1 MGSDNIAIVMVMGTL
16 GICVVT
22 IVRTA
27 MDHIRRTR
35 SERTQAEMFNTLMN
49 KLGNGPEVLS
59 YMETEAGKN
68 LLKSPPEVRPS
79 PYARILNSVHLG
91 VVLTI
96 LGIGI
101 LSLQAMLNGDRDAL
115 IIGTLILTVG
125 IGMLSAAAASW
136 VLSKKL
142 GLMETGGEK

>member
-49 KLGNGPEVLS
+49 KLGSGPEVLS
-59 YMETEAGKN
+59 YMETEAGKS
-68 LLKSPPEVRPS
+68 LLKAPPEVRPS

-142 GLMETGGEK
+142 GLMETGREK

>member
-1 MGSDNIAIVMVMGTL
+1 MGSDAIAIVMVMGTL
-16 GICVVT
+16 GVCVVT

-27 MDHIRRTR
+27 VDHIRRTR

-49 KLGNGPEVLS
+49 KLGNGTEVLG
-59 YMETEAGKN
+59 YLETEAGKG
-68 LLKSPPEVRPS
+68 LLKSPPEMRPS
-79 PYARILNSVHLG
+79 PYARILNSVQLG

-101 LSLQAMLNGDRDAL
+101 LSLNAMLGGDRDAL
-115 IIGTLILTVG
+115 IVGTLILTVG

-142 GLMETGGEK
+142 GLMETGRER

>member
-1 MGSDNIAIVMVMGTL
+1 MGSDAIAIVMVMGTL

-49 KLGNGPEVLS
+49 KLGNGAEVLG
-59 YMETEAGKN
+59 YLETESGKT
-68 LLKSPPEVRPS
+68 LLKAPQEVRPS
-79 PYARILNSVHLG
+79 PYARILNSAQLG

-101 LSLQAMLNGDRDAL
+101 LSLQAMLGGDREAL
-115 IIGTLILTVG
+115 VVGTLVLTVG
-125 IGMLSAAAASW
+125 IGMLSAAGASW
-136 VLSKKL
+136 FLSKKF
-142 GLMETGGEK
+142 GLMETGGDK

>member
-16 GICVVT
+16 GVCVVT

-27 MDHIRRTR
+27 VDHIRRTR

-49 KLGNGPEVLS
+49 KLGNGTEVLG
-59 YMETEAGKN
+59 YLETEAGKG
-68 LLKSPPEVRPS
+68 LLKSPPEMRPS
-79 PYARILNSVHLG
+79 PYARILNSVQLG

-101 LSLQAMLNGDRDAL
+101 LSLNAMLGGDRDAL
-115 IIGTLILTVG
+115 IVGTLILTVG

-142 GLMETGGEK
+142 GLMDTGRER